1 MIAADGRSGQFLSE
15 STHRAGQVML
25 RSQMTADTV
34 LPVQGTIIVD
44 RAERLSLKET
54 VLLQEKALS
63 TGAQLIFMDTENR
76 QGTGNALSVL
86 KEADIPQYRF
96 YSTTLPEV
104 LAGLTAGQREAT
116 QTVLENTDRFMAIQ
130 GGETPDFRN
139 VLFLTDESSMVGG
152 RYRQSGPR
160 PQNRQPGMVAV
171 VPSGLTVALRCGY
184 HRPRRSYCCAVELDD
199 RSHQAPK
206 RQRRDLLLEEI
217 LKQVGIPLLCGDN
230 DQLLAERVRE
240 HLCAR
245 RPEGT
250 A

>member
-1 MIAADGRSGQFLSE
+1 MPQTGAVVSFCQKAR
-15 STHRAGQVML
+15 TWQV
-25 RSQMTADTV
+25 TADTV

-152 RYRQSGPR
+152 
-160 PQNRQPGMVAV
+160 
-171 VPSGLTVALRCGY
+171 
-184 HRPRRSYCCAVELDD
+184 
-199 RSHQAPK
+199 
-206 RQRRDLLLEEI
+206 
-217 LKQVGIPLLCGDN
+217 
-230 DQLLAERVRE
+230 
-240 HLCAR
+240 
-245 RPEGT
+245 
-250 A
+250 